1 MARLPSIPYTLMSIH
16 VFASPAFV
24 PQIPYIYCQLSTLVV
39 RYKNPQRPLKLYR
52 STAYPDDPAAGCRGS
67 DRSVGVALYLYT
79 FLLPRYTIP
88 MIAFLRGTVAS
99 ITVKSIV
106 LDIHGVG
113 YQVFV
118 TPKVLGQVEV
128 GQEQTFHTYH
138 NVREDGEELYGFL
151 AMDERDM
158 FEQLLRVNG
167 VGPKSALGVLSRAT
181 VQDILQ
187 AITNEETSLLTK
199 VSGIGAKTAERIV
212 RELAG
217 KVAAPTVAGKTSVQS
232 DDADTLAALEQLG
245 YSAAEARKALSQ
257 VEASITKPAERIRAV
272 LRNRGSRV

>member
-1 MARLPSIPYTLMSIH
+1 
-16 VFASPAFV
+16 
-24 PQIPYIYCQLSTLVV
+24 
-39 RYKNPQRPLKLYR
+39 
-52 STAYPDDPAAGCRGS
+52 
-67 DRSVGVALYLYT
+67 
-79 FLLPRYTIP
+79 

-99 ITVKSIV
+99 ITVKSVV

-128 GQEQTFHTYH
+128 GQEQTFYTYH

-217 KVAAPTVAGKTSVQS
+217 KVAAPIVGGKTPVQS

-257 VEASITKPAERIRAV
+257 VETSITKPAERIRAV